1 MADKDALLEKQLL
14 DQSAAAA
21 TAGNVSS
28 PASYALV
35 EIAKYSLK
43 EGTQSFAYIEE
54 LDKTGENRPLIPI
67 SSSDECLVIRQSGKT
82 VAFLGSGGNGGLSG
96 FIDGLMLG
104 D

>member
-67 SSSDECLVIRQSGKT
+67 SSSDECLVILQPAAGIDEPHVVADFGMANVPPESG
-82 VAFLGSGGNGGLSG
+82 LQP
-96 FIDGLMLG
+96 
-104 D
+104 